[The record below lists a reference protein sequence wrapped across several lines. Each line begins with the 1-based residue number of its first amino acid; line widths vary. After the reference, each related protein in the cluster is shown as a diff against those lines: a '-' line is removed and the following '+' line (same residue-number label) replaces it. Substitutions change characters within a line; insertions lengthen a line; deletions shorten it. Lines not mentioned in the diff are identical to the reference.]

1 MAGGALHLVFVSL
14 FTLVPALHT
23 TLNVDEIN
31 SVHYAVD
38 ILHKPVIK
46 DQVREGEVMA
56 MVNKYGQEYL
66 CFLPAVVP
74 LHSEYKHDDDILD
87 QLVDISVLL
96 KPMETAPCLIKTV
109 DWWTYEFCYSSVIK
123 QYHLEDNKAS
133 GPIIILGK
141 YESEYNWKN
150 SSETKNRL
158 QRFHSQFYVNGTKC
172 DLTGEPRSTEVRFH
186 CEDGVGDYIQR
197 VDEPESCRYV
207 VTVATTRVCH
217 HPYLRLQVARSP
229 HIITCAP
236 ALTEDQYNKYILYQ
250 EKKLKEEQEVEK
262 KLFQQNAEIL
272 KETEIEDGSSLLQPS
287 SSEGEQEDED
297 EDDNL
302 KMNIKIFRMS
312 PTNKHKTKHIREN
325 KEDLVEV
332 ETQITLEE
340 EADTHLKAED
350 MKVPVGSKEG
360 MGGAAEGEGTG
371 GNTDGEEIVKKL
383 GDTLGGSMG
392 GDTHGLMSN
401 LKPHKLLQLL
411 DPTEP
416 YITENEELEEENEGE
431 NGLEEEIDEE
441 EDDDEDEEREV
452 GLEDMEAL
460 WQASK
465 STKRDHFSK
474 LQKRLRQLGKMFINQ
489 GTTGARDAE
498 TDKIAEF
505 RKMVDNIKEG
515 HIKQLEREVNDW
527 NHKIL
532 SKEGVQ
538 ETEQALEEE
547 EQRLGTALSSVMK
560 ALDVAEE
567 KLSRVKKEMEVLEDY
582 LDRQL
587 KEMESTV
594 SEESKPSTQAE
605 STLQDQ
611 ADQDSEGPMEGMPPS
626 PHSSEEP
633 LKVSSSSPFPASS
646 SSARLSGGG
655 TPHPLFTTPRERLNK
670 RRGRKLPRT
679 NIEVSETS
687 SRHSKEEADKVE
699 GDSQQKRLTKV
710 RMEDESQKTK
720 LEQTIKDKLQKLGH
734 EKIGRKFEVKILTP
748 NSLEDEDSTNAM
760 LSQEEVEAFQNMIV
774 NLLSAN
780 AEELEER
787 ENHRKLE
794 KNYGFVW
801 DESQLTEEDEEK

>member
-1 MAGGALHLVFVSL
+1 MAGAAMYLSLCSL
-14 FTLVPALHT
+14 FTLAAAFHTAL
-23 TLNVDEIN
+23 NIDEIN
-31 SVHYAVD
+31 SVHYAID
-38 ILHKPVIK
+38 ILNKPVIK
-46 DQVREGEVMA
+46 DQVREDEVMTV
-56 MVNKYGQEYL
+56 VNRYGQEYL
-66 CFLPAVVP
+66 CFLPAVGP
-74 LHSEYKHDDDILD
+74 LHPEYKHDDDILD

-172 DLTGEPRSTEVRFH
+172 DLTGESRRTEVRFH

-217 HPYLRLQVARSP
+217 HPYLRLQTARSP

-236 ALTEDQYNKYILYQ
+236 ALSEDQYNKYLLFQ
-250 EKKLKEEQEVEK
+250 EKKIKEEQELEK

-272 KETEIEDGSSLLQPS
+272 QETRMEEGSSLLQPAS
-287 SSEGEQEDED
+287 TQTQQEGED

-302 KMNIKIFRMS
+302 KMNVKIFRVS
-312 PTNKHKTKHIREN
+312 PPNKHKAKHTRDT

-340 EADTHLKAED
+340 EADTHLKPED
-350 MKVPVGSKEG
+350 MKVPLGSKEG
-360 MGGAAEGEGTG
+360 MGGTGDGESTQGGTE
-371 GNTDGEEIVKKL
+371 GEEIVKKL
-383 GDTLGGSMG
+383 EDTLGNTMG
-392 GDTHGLMSN
+392 GDGHSLISN

-416 YITENEELEEENEGE
+416 YISEAEELEDETENEDELEEEMDENE
-431 NGLEEEIDEE
+431 DY
-441 EDDDEDEEREV
+441 DEDEEGGT
-452 GLEDMEAL
+452 GLEEMEAL

-489 GTTGARDAE
+489 GVAGARDAE

-515 HIKQLEREVNDW
+515 HIKQLEQEVNDW
-527 NHKIL
+527 NDKIL
-532 SKEGVQ
+532 SKKEMQ
-538 ETEQALEEE
+538 ETDQALEEE
-547 EQRLGTALSSVMK
+547 EQKLGTALSSFMK
-560 ALDVAEE
+560 ALDVAED

-582 LDRQL
+582 LDHQL
-587 KEMESTV
+587 KEMEDTV
-594 SEESKPSTQAE
+594 SDESKPSSQSE
-605 STLQDQ
+605 STPQDQ
-611 ADQDSEGPMEGMPPS
+611 AGQDSEGPMEGMPPS
-626 PHSSEEP
+626 LHSSEEP
-633 LKVSSSSPFPASS
+633 LKE
-646 SSARLSGGG
+646 
-655 TPHPLFTTPRERLNK
+655 TTSK
-670 RRGRKLPRT
+670 H
-679 NIEVSETS
+679 I
-687 SRHSKEEADKVE
+687 KEETDKVE
-699 GDSQQKRLTKV
+699 DDSQQKRLSKTK
-710 RMEDESQKTK
+710 MEDESQKTK

-748 NSLEDEDSTNAM
+748 NSLEDEDSTSSM

-801 DESQLTEEDEEK
+801 DDSRLTEEEEN